1 MYLYHYFDK
10 RSGPFRSLTA
20 LPEKEASSLFINI
33 RDDRSDYFGALRS
46 DDYLSKRRKSEEE
59 NKRRA
64 EHIKEEERRREEERL
79 RNMRRPEHG
88 MPFPPPPMYGQ
99 EQPGE
104 QLEPREPEDE
114 EKDQNGGDD
123 TGVE

>member
-1 MYLYHYFDK
+1 MNENISKLHFIAEYLIK
-10 RSGPFRSLTA
+10 NEIMEEEQFRLVMEGEPTMEE
-20 LPEKEASSLFINI
+20 LEAMV
-33 RDDRSDYFGALRS
+33 AE
-46 DDYLSKRRKSEEE
+46 KRRKSEEE

-104 QLEPREPEDE
+104 QPEPREPEDE